1 MYRPRP
7 FSAGT
12 PPGIQYIDFR
22 VWSTPVVSSDLTPV
36 LTDKRHAGTYE
47 LPWRG
52 SLIRSVS
59 CEDARIALNMDLFA
73 AIDTDFESPSVTR
86 GLDLADTF
94 VCAFLLSYERLHV

>member
-1 MYRPRP
+1 M
-7 FSAGT
+7 
-12 PPGIQYIDFR
+12 
-22 VWSTPVVSSDLTPV
+22 WSTPVVSSDLTPV